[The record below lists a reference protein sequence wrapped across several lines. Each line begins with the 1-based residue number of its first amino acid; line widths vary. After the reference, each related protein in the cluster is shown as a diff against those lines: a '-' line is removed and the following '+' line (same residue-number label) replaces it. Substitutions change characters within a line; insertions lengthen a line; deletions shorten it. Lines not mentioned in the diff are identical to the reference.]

1 MKYTDTVTL
10 IKIMPCNITER
21 ALEGGGGEGERA
33 VALYMACKHLPAAV
47 LAAPGE
53 RAGMLAQAAAT
64 LQKIGHRSRLPHCY
78 HLMKSVGTLPTAP

>member
-1 MKYTDTVTL
+1 MNKHL
-10 IKIMPCNITER
+10 PER
-21 ALEGGGGEGERA
+21 ASEGGGGDGERA

-78 HLMKSVGTLPTAP
+78 HLMKSIGTMPSAP

>member
-1 MKYTDTVTL
+1 MLSVILDKGGRKFCVH
-10 IKIMPCNITER
+10 TER

-47 LAAPGE
+47 LATPGE

-78 HLMKSVGTLPTAP
+78 HLMKTFGTLPAP